1 MTQPIPKVPACWDRL
16 TNCTCRLLGGAASTS
31 GYPGQAASFPGEA
44 KYPGQGGAEASS
56 SKYEAKQ
63 LEGRYRHQHQ
73 PGDRDLGLV
82 CRPVH

>member
-1 MTQPIPKVPACWDRL
+1 M
-16 TNCTCRLLGGAASTS
+16 CRLLGGAASTS

-44 KYPGQGGAEASS
+44 KYPGQGGGEASS
-56 SKYEAKQ
+56 GKYEAKQ
-63 LEGRYRHQHQ
+63 VGGGLEARYRHQHQ

>member
-1 MTQPIPKVPACWDRL
+1 M
-16 TNCTCRLLGGAASTS
+16 CRLLGGAASTS

-44 KYPGQGGAEASS
+44 KYPGQGGG
-56 SKYEAKQ
+56 EAKQ
-63 LEGRYRHQHQ
+63 VGGGLEARYRHQHQ